1 MDSTSP
7 QPLIELRH
15 VSHEYFVSK
24 NEKDLVLSDIN
35 LTVSEHETVVLLGPS
50 GCGKSTLERIMAGL
64 ITPTRGE
71 VYYKGKLL
79 VGVSP
84 GVSMVF
90 QNFALFPWLTVRGN
104 VLLPIGHLPEEEQQ
118 SRIEKVLQTV
128 GLGAYEY
135 AYPRELSGGMKQRV
149 GIARA
154 LIAEPEVLAMD
165 EPFSALDVLTAETL
179 RNEIGRLLADPNHPL
194 RTMVMV
200 THNIVEAVYFATR
213 IVLMAAGPGRI
224 DVIVPNSLPYPR
236 DTDHPEFKRIV
247 EQLHGILTHTNMP
260 DTVPADANKVV
271 SSGLGDN
278 RRRIAPVSLPYVTP
292 AEVLGLMSLIGEEP
306 LDLFDLSEKFGREF
320 GAVVRLVK
328 AAELLGF
335 VQTPGQDVHVTA
347 LGKELANSSTADQ
360 KRIVREQLMK
370 LKIFELL
377 VRLIKVQEN
386 QCLASEELVR
396 ELTAALPHEKPRPL
410 FRTLLSWGRYAEII
424 SLDQRKHVIR
434 LYEAKVPGRARAAAP
449 APPAPTPPPAPPQ
462 VPPAPPTPVSEPST
476 PPAPPEAPSGNLPN
490 S

>member
-1 MDSTSP
+1 METTSP

-24 NEKDLVLSDIN
+24 NDTDLVLSDVN

-104 VLLPIGHLPEEEQQ
+104 VLLPVGHLPEAEQQ
-118 SRIEKVLQTV
+118 ARLEKVLQTV

-213 IVLMAAGPGRI
+213 IVVMAAGPGRI
-224 DVIVPNSLPYPR
+224 DVIVPVSLPYPR
-236 DTDHPEFKRIV
+236 DVDHPEFKKIV
-247 EQLHGILTHTNMP
+247 EQLHGILTHTTMP

-271 SSGLGDN
+271 TTTTSDN
-278 RRRIAPVSLPYVTP
+278 RRRIAPVSLPYVNA
-292 AEVLGLMSLIGEEP
+292 AEVLGLMSLIGDEP
-306 LDLFDLSEKFGREF
+306 QDLFDLAEKFGKEF
-320 GAVVRLVK
+320 GAVVRIVK

-335 VQTPGQDVHVTA
+335 VQTPGQDVQITQ
-347 LGKELANSSTADQ
+347 LGKDLTNASTVDQ

-377 VRLIKVQEN
+377 VRLIKVQED
-386 QCLASEELVR
+386 QCLPSEELIR
-396 ELTAALPHEKPRPL
+396 ELQAALPHEKPRPL

-424 SLDQRKHVIR
+424 SLDQRRHVIR
-434 LYEAKVPGRARAAAP
+434 LYESKGAGRAKAPAAAL
-449 APPAPTPPPAPPQ
+449 PPASP
-462 VPPAPPTPVSEPST
+462 PST
-476 PPAPPEAPSGNLPN
+476 PENPPPTGDLPK

>member
-1 MDSTSP
+1 MDTTSP
-7 QPLIELRH
+7 KPLIELRH

-24 NEKDLVLSDIN
+24 TENDLVLSDIN

-104 VLLPIGHLPEEEQQ
+104 VLLPVGHLSNEEQQ
-118 SRIEKVLQTV
+118 ARLEKVLQTV

-213 IVLMAAGPGRI
+213 IVVMAAGPGRI
-224 DVIVPNSLPYPR
+224 DVIVPNALPYPR
-236 DTDHPEFKRIV
+236 DTDNPEFKKIV
-247 EQLHGILTHTNMP
+247 DQLHGILTHTSMP
-260 DTVPADANKVV
+260 DTVPLDANKVV
-271 SSGLGDN
+271 TTKTADN
-278 RRRIAPVSLPYVTP
+278 RRRIAPVSLPYVN
-292 AEVLGLMSLIGEEP
+292 ASEVLGLMSLIGDQPE
-306 LDLFDLSEKFGREF
+306 DLFDLAERFGREF
-320 GAVVRLVK
+320 GAVVRIVK
-328 AAELLGF
+328 AAELLEF
-335 VQTPGQDVHVTA
+335 VQTPGQDVQITP
-347 LGKELANSSTADQ
+347 LGKELAGASTADQ

-377 VRLIKVQEN
+377 VRLITVQED
-386 QCLASEELVR
+386 QCLPSEELLR
-396 ELTAALPHEKPRPL
+396 ELQAALPHEKPRPL

-424 SLDQRKHVIR
+424 SLDQRRHVIR
-434 LYEAKVPGRARAAAP
+434 LYEAKGVGRAKLAP
-449 APPAPTPPPAPPQ
+449 LAGPPASPPPAEAPPAVPPP
-462 VPPAPPTPVSEPST
+462 
-476 PPAPPEAPSGNLPN
+476 GDLPK

>member
-1 MDSTSP
+1 MNEPSL

-24 NEKDLVLSDIN
+24 TENDLVLSDIN

-71 VYYKGKLL
+71 VLYKGKLL
-79 VGVSP
+79 IGVSP

-104 VLLPIGHLPEEEQQ
+104 VLLPVGHLSAEEQQ
-118 SRIEKVLQTV
+118 SRLEKVLQTV

-213 IVLMAAGPGRI
+213 IVVMAANPGRI
-224 DVIVPNSLPYPR
+224 DVVVPNALPYPR
-236 DTDHPEFKRIV
+236 DTDNPEFKKIV
-247 EQLHGILTHTNMP
+247 EQLHGILTHTNLP
-260 DTVPADANKVV
+260 DVVAAEGGKVTTKTA
-271 SSGLGDN
+271 DN
-278 RRRIAPVSLPYVTP
+278 RKRIAPVSLPYVNA
-292 AEVLGLMSLIGEEP
+292 AEVLGLMSLLGDEP
-306 LDLFDLSEKFGREF
+306 CDVFDLAERFGREF

-328 AAELLGF
+328 AAELLEF
-335 VQTPGQDVHVTA
+335 VRTPGQDVEITP
-347 LGKELANSSTADQ
+347 LGKELVNASTNDQ

-386 QCLASEELVR
+386 QSLASEELIR
-396 ELTAALPHEKPRPL
+396 ELQAALPHEKAKPL
-410 FRTLLSWGRYAEII
+410 YRTILSWGRYAEII
-424 SLDQRKHVIR
+424 SLDQRRHIIR
-434 LYEAKVPGRARAAAP
+434 LYEAKGPGRVK
-449 APPAPTPPPAPPQ
+449 TPPPA
-462 VPPAPPTPVSEPST
+462 ST
-476 PPAPPEAPSGNLPN
+476 PPAEPPPAEIPKS
-490 S
+490 

>member
-1 MDSTSP
+1 MDTPSK

-15 VSHEYFVSK
+15 VSHEYFVTKSE
-24 NEKDLVLSDIN
+24 NDLVLSDVN

-50 GCGKSTLERIMAGL
+50 GCGKSTLERVMAGL

-71 VYYKGKLL
+71 VLYKGKRL

-104 VLLPIGHLPEEEQQ
+104 VLLPVGHLPEEEQQ
-118 SRIEKVLQTV
+118 SRLDKVLQTV

-154 LIAEPEVLAMD
+154 LIADPEVLAMD

-213 IVLMAAGPGRI
+213 IVVMAANPGRI
-224 DVIVPNSLPYPR
+224 DVIVPNALPYPR
-236 DTDHPEFKRIV
+236 DTDDPEFKKIV
-247 EQLHGILTHTNMP
+247 EQLHGILTHTAMP

-271 SSGLGDN
+271 TTQMADN
-278 RRRIAPVSLPYVTP
+278 RRRIAPVSLPYVNA
-292 AEVLGLMSLIGEEP
+292 AEVLGLMSLLGDAP
-306 LDLFDLSEKFGREF
+306 QDLFDLAEKFGREF
-320 GAVVRLVK
+320 GAVVRIVK

-335 VQTPGQDVHVTA
+335 VQTPGQDVEITA
-347 LGKELANSSTADQ
+347 LGRELVGSSTVDQ

-377 VRLIKVQEN
+377 VRLIRVQED
-386 QCLASEELVR
+386 QCLASEELAR
-396 ELTAALPHEKPRPL
+396 ELQAALPHEKQKPL

-434 LYEAKVPGRARAAAP
+434 LYEAKVPGRAKTAQP
-449 APPAPTPPPAPPQ
+449 K
-462 VPPAPPTPVSEPST
+462 
-476 PPAPPEAPSGNLPN
+476 PPEAPPPSAPAPAAPPEELPK